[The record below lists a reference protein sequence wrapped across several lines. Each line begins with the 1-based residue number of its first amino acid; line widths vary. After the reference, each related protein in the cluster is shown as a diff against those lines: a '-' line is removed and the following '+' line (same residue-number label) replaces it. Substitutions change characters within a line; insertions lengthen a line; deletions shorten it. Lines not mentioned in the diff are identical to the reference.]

1 MSFKRRAGSSPALGT
16 EKASPN
22 SGEAF
27 FVWRECP
34 EQGKSGQHL
43 ISQFYQSHNTEII
56 HFHHCE
62 IKIIRIFVISL
73 LVKQHCWESKA
84 GIYPLNGY
92 LPFPFKKDWSQP
104 CLSERPLYSIPSFDI
119 AFSMTKDIGNP
130 MPLPCLIVAHQG
142 QIHWIISSFADS
154 RHQVSNILLYLH
166 WTRARARI
174 QGHIFNESVFTLS
187 LLEIWQFQMRKDND
201 DYALTLY
208 SDIRC
213 TPHQSRYG
221 CGVWYRLF
229 SHGFC
234 QNL

>member
-1 MSFKRRAGSSPALGT
+1 MGTCFCRIEGRCLNKREFVFHTLNNNYQQWKEDNIPQSSKSPLEWRFSGLFGWRRTDGFASARLKGWKDTIADIKGVSDIWAL
-16 EKASPN
+16 ALCPN
-22 SGEAF
+22 
-27 FVWRECP
+27 
-34 EQGKSGQHL
+34 
-43 ISQFYQSHNTEII
+43 TDT
-56 HFHHCE
+56 
-62 IKIIRIFVISL
+62 L
-73 LVKQHCWESKA
+73 L
-84 GIYPLNGY
+84 YPL
-92 LPFPFKKDWSQP
+92 
-104 CLSERPLYSIPSFDI
+104 FDI